1 MSQGGAS
8 RGVVSGRDGA
18 GSGSVFW
25 RKSLK
30 SHLPGANFSF
40 WRSSRAPEARHL
52 GKIRYVACQGE
63 LPTVMLDEVEYVR
76 FTFWPD
82 EIRDGGP
89 ARDLYS
95 GSYGWLAVTEDLSE
109 VDRQAELRWFA
120 GAYKGELDRLARHF
134 GAAPRIHWGV
144 LAWMQ

>member
-1 MSQGGAS
+1 MSRMISAFVGPYAEWLVPSDRAS
-8 RGVVSGRDGA
+8 PWVKDA
-18 GSGSVFW
+18 PILEDLGSLS
-25 RKSLK
+25 
-30 SHLPGANFSF
+30 
-40 WRSSRAPEARHL
+40 
-52 GKIRYVACQGE
+52 YVTSQGE

-82 EIRDGGP
+82 EIRDGAP
-89 ARDLYS
+89 PRDLYS
-95 GSYGWLAVTEDLSE
+95 GSYGWLAVAEDLSE

-134 GAAPRIHWGV
+134 EAAPRIHWGV

>member
-1 MSQGGAS
+1 MSRMISAFVGPYAEWLVPCDRAS
-8 RGVVSGRDGA
+8 PWVKDA
-18 GSGSVFW
+18 PILEDLGSLSCM
-25 RKSLK
+25 
-30 SHLPGANFSF
+30 
-40 WRSSRAPEARHL
+40 
-52 GKIRYVACQGE
+52 ACQGE
-63 LPTVMLDEVEYVR
+63 LPTVMLDEVECVR

-89 ARDLYS
+89 ARDLYF

-109 VDRQAELRWFA
+109 VDRQAELRWLA